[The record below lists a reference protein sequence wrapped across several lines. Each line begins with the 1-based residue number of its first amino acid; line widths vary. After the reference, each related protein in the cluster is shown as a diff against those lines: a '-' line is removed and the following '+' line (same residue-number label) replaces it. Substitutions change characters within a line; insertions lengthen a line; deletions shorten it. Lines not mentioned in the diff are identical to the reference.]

1 MDLKIELRVT
11 PNAKK
16 ESVEV
21 REGKIFCKVVAPPED
36 GRANKRVLEL
46 ISKFLGCRKRDIE
59 ISSGEKSRNKIL
71 LVKSENIFQKI
82 KEQEQQKI

>member
-1 MDLKIELRVT
+1 MDFKVELRVT

-21 REGKIFCKVVAPPED
+21 RDGKIFCKVGAPPED

-46 ISKFLGCRKRDIE
+46 ISKFLDCKKRDIE
-59 ISSGEKSRNKIL
+59 ISSGEKNRNKVL

>member
-1 MDLKIELRVT
+1 
-11 PNAKK
+11 
-16 ESVEV
+16 
-21 REGKIFCKVVAPPED
+21 
-36 GRANKRVLEL
+36 VLEL